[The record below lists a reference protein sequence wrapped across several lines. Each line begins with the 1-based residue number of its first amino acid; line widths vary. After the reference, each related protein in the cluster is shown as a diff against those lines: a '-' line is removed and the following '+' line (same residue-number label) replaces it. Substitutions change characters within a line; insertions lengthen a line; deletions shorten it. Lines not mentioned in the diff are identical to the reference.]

1 MTSLPGCAPDRG
13 FHRGPLAPTLRGREA
28 DVLRLL
34 DGVTKSGNMLA
45 MPQRRVNPVG
55 ASVADDIRRHEK
67 ADPEYRKVRA
77 RFARAEAVARL
88 LLQFRMKH
96 NLTQEQLAQLMGTS
110 APAISRLE
118 SGTHVPSLTTL
129 SRLAKAA
136 GERLVIGFEK
146 TNAAPHK
153 RERTLVAV

>member
-1 MTSLPGCAPDRG
+1 MTSSPGWAPCRG
-13 FHRGPLAPTLRGREA
+13 SHLEPPAAMPRGQEA

-34 DGVTKSGNMLA
+34 EQLNKSGKMLA
-45 MPQRRVNPVG
+45 MLRSRMSPVG
-55 ASVADDIRRHEK
+55 AAVAGDIRRKEK
-67 ADPEYRKVRA
+67 ADAEYRKVRA

-88 LLQFRMKH
+88 LIQFRMKH
-96 NLTQEQLAQLMGTS
+96 NLTQEQLARLMGTS

-129 SRLAKAA
+129 SRLAEAA

-146 TNAAPHK
+146 ANAASPK
-153 RERTLVAV
+153 GDRTLVAV

>member
-1 MTSLPGCAPDRG
+1 MTSWPGWAPSPG
-13 FHRGPLAPTLRGREA
+13 SQRGPLAPTRRGLGA
-28 DVLRLL
+28 NVVSTVAL
-34 DGVTKSGNMLA
+34 VTKSGNMLI
-45 MPQRRVNPVG
+45 MPRSPIG
-55 ASVADDIRRHEK
+55 AAGADDIRRQEK

-88 LLQFRMKH
+88 LIQFRMKH

-129 SRLAKAA
+129 SRLAEAA
-136 GERLVIGFEK
+136 GERLVIGFK
-146 TNAAPHK
+146 KPKAASRK
-153 RERTLVAV
+153 GDRTLVAV

>member
-1 MTSLPGCAPDRG
+1 
-13 FHRGPLAPTLRGREA
+13 
-28 DVLRLL
+28 
-34 DGVTKSGNMLA
+34 MLI
-45 MPQRRVNPVG
+45 MPRSPIG
-55 ASVADDIRRHEK
+55 AAVADDIRRQEK

-88 LLQFRMKH
+88 LIQFRMKH

-129 SRLAKAA
+129 SRLAEAA
-136 GERLVIGFEK
+136 GERLVIGFEGAAK
-146 TNAAPHK
+146 TAS
-153 RERTLVAV
+153 RRGERTLVAV

>member
-1 MTSLPGCAPDRG
+1 
-13 FHRGPLAPTLRGREA
+13 
-28 DVLRLL
+28 
-34 DGVTKSGNMLA
+34 
-45 MPQRRVNPVG
+45 MPRSRVGPVG

-67 ADPEYRKVRA
+67 ADMEYRKVRA

-88 LLQFRMKH
+88 LIQFRMKH

-129 SRLAKAA
+129 SRLAEAA
-136 GERLVIGFEK
+136 GERLVIGFTK
-146 TNAAPHK
+146 ANAASRK
-153 RERTLVAV
+153 GDRMVVAV

>member
-1 MTSLPGCAPDRG
+1 MTLGPGWAPSPGSHLGPRATTRRG
-13 FHRGPLAPTLRGREA
+13 LGA
-28 DVLRLL
+28 DVISTMTQ
-34 DGVTKSGNMLA
+34 VTKSGNMLS
-45 MPQRRVNPVG
+45 MPRSPIG
-55 ASVADDIRRHEK
+55 AAVADDIRRQEK

-88 LLQFRMKH
+88 LIQFRMKH
-96 NLTQEQLAQLMGTS
+96 NLTQEQLAELMGTS

-129 SRLAKAA
+129 SRLAEAG

-146 TNAAPHK
+146 PNATSRK
-153 RERTLVAV
+153 DDRTLVAV

>member
-1 MTSLPGCAPDRG
+1 MTSLSGWAPGRG
-13 FHRGPLAPTLRGREA
+13 SHLGLLASTLRGQEA

-34 DGVTKSGNMLA
+34 DGVTKIGNMLA
-45 MPQRRVNPVG
+45 MPRSRMSPVG

-67 ADPEYRKVRA
+67 ADAEYRKVRA

-88 LLQFRMKH
+88 LIQFRMQH

-129 SRLAKAA
+129 SRLAEAA

-146 TNAAPHK
+146 ASAGSPK
-153 RERTLVAV
+153 SARTLVAV